1 LLGIDPA
8 PTYTRAHLVL
18 CEVRTVLSWPI
29 EDRRDYLVRVEKS
42 RGADGRKALESSILS
57 EFDARRTT

>member
-1 LLGIDPA
+1 
-8 PTYTRAHLVL
+8 L

-42 RGADGRKALESSILS
+42 RGADGRKALEAAILA
-57 EFDARRTT
+57 EFDARRTA

>member
-1 LLGIDPA
+1 LQGIDPA

-42 RGADGRKALESSILS
+42 RGAHGRKALEAAILA
-57 EFDARRTT
+57 EFEARRIT